1 MALNARELGRR
12 LRQLRKSLK
21 GFSRKPTVDEVHALR
36 TRARRV
42 EFILE
47 ALDLDSAG
55 NEQKILGHLK
65 AIRTRAGKARD
76 GNVFTSHVV
85 GLSIK
90 HDPGCVIRL
99 VQYLGVERYRHAN
112 KLSTLVQRDAH
123 DLRRRLKR
131 SERKMESLVKRFAN
145 SKLDLKRE
153 PAKDGDA
160 PIHAMSVALGLS
172 RELSSVTHLGPK
184 NLHSYRI
191 EVKRLRYVL
200 EMAEEETGEQ
210 HRLIEELEL
219 VQDAIGEWHDWVELS
234 GIAHDVLQHGKNCAV
249 TRKIEET
256 ARKKF
261 DEALRITEQL
271 RQRYL
276 RPSGPGGKF
285 GKSKSQKGG
294 ATLSRPVLVATSE
307 MVA

>member
-1 MALNARELGRR
+1 MALNSRELGHR
-12 LRQLRKSLK
+12 LQQLRKSLK
-21 GFSRKPTVDEVHALR
+21 DFSRNPSVDQVHDLR

-42 EFILE
+42 AFILE
-47 ALDLDSAG
+47 ALELGSAG
-55 NEQKILGHLK
+55 NERKILGHLK
-65 AIRTRAGKARD
+65 AIRTRAGDVRD
-76 GNVFTSHVV
+76 GDVFTSHVV
-85 GLSIK
+85 GLGIK
-90 HDPGCVIRL
+90 DDPGCVIQL
-99 VQYLGVERYRHAN
+99 VQYLGVKRYRQAG
-112 KLSTLVQRDAH
+112 KLHRLVQRDAD

-131 SERKMESLVKRFAN
+131 SQRKVELLVKRFAK
-145 SKLDLKRE
+145 SKLDLKRG
-153 PAKDGDA
+153 PAKDDGA

-210 HRLIEELEL
+210 HRLIEELKL

-234 GIAHDVLQHGKNCAV
+234 NIAHDVLQHGKNCDV
-249 TRKIEET
+249 TQKIEET

-261 DEALRITEQL
+261 DEALRVTEQL

-276 RPSGPGGKF
+276 RPSGPGGKS
-285 GKSKSQKGG
+285 GKSKSQKAG
-294 ATLSRPVLVATSE
+294 ATLSKPVLVATSE
-307 MVA
+307 MAA